1 MYPTSDISSVVLK
14 SVNKKNDSPVKVAA
28 PLINNIPLKE
38 AVNEKDSKTSYDKI
52 SENTKND
59 VETFLI
65 RDLNFNLNETSEI
78 FNIIKKSDKEFSAQ
92 VEKKRKKLE
101 GLYKESYG
109 YMYDPEDYILMG
121 KKRLEARA
129 LIKKL
134 VGEEKYNKFVIYI
147 RDYNHGRYAES
158 FVPIDF

>member
-1 MYPTSDISSVVLK
+1 
-14 SVNKKNDSPVKVAA
+14 
-28 PLINNIPLKE
+28 
-38 AVNEKDSKTSYDKI
+38 
-52 SENTKND
+52 
-59 VETFLI
+59 
-65 RDLNFNLNETSEI
+65 
-78 FNIIKKSDKEFSAQ
+78 
-92 VEKKRKKLE
+92 
-101 GLYKESYG
+101 
-109 YMYDPEDYILMG
+109 MG